1 MEQVTE
7 AVKIG
12 NLVTEM
18 HNVLNRF
25 YSNDKDK
32 KKAIRNTVEKIY
44 NTGWSAGVKVK
55 LDLMNNVSNRI

>member
-1 MEQVTE
+1 MEVTS
-7 AVKIG
+7 AVKIE

-32 KKAIRNTVEKIY
+32 KKAIRNMVERIY
-44 NTGWSAGVKVK
+44 NSGWLEGFDYAMG
-55 LDLMNNVSNRI
+55 DEEDF

>member
-1 MEQVTE
+1 MEQVTK

-25 YSNDKDK
+25 YSNDKDR
-32 KKAIRNTVEKIY
+32 KKAIRNMVEKIY
-44 NTGWSAGVKVK
+44 NSGWIDGRNDAMTW
-55 LDLMNNVSNRI
+55 LL

>member
-1 MEQVTE
+1 MEVTT

-25 YSNDKDK
+25 YGNDKDR
-32 KKAIRNTVEKIY
+32 KKAIRNMVEKIY
-44 NTGWSAGVKVK
+44 YSGWSAGYFET
-55 LDLMNNVSNRI
+55 

>member
-1 MEQVTE
+1 MEVTT

-25 YSNDKDK
+25 YANDNDKN
-32 KKAIRNTVEKIY
+32 KAIRNMVEKIY
-44 NTGWSAGVKVK
+44 NNGWSDGI
-55 LDLMNNVSNRI
+55 MTNHY

>member
-1 MEQVTE
+1 MSKTNTT

-25 YSNDKDK
+25 YSNDKDR
-32 KKAIRNTVEKIY
+32 KKAIRNMVEKIY
-44 NTGWSAGVKVK
+44 NSGWLEGRYNSM
-55 LDLMNNVSNRI
+55 L

>member
-1 MEQVTE
+1 MEVTT

-25 YSNDKDK
+25 YSNDKNRN
-32 KKAIRNTVEKIY
+32 KAIRNMVNKIY
-44 NTGWSAGVKVK
+44 NSGLSEGYNEAGR
-55 LDLMNNVSNRI
+55 DEQGF